1 MKGLNE
7 VPRSPNIFKSR
18 GETGCGRGAEDE
30 WGRRQVCEENVL
42 QSAGIP

>member
-1 MKGLNE
+1 M
-7 VPRSPNIFKSR
+7 RSLSAPILLSLGVKQVV
-18 GETGCGRGAEDE
+18 GRGAEDE